1 MAEKSGFFNAILENG
16 IYDRKYN
23 ANDYCDNLAV
33 VIGNGVLRSANDDL
47 KVTASGMVVT
57 VSAGRGWIK
66 GRYYH
71 NDSDRAFP
79 AITAP
84 IGGTRWDRIVLRYN
98 NDISVR
104 SIKLVYVQGTAAANP
119 VKPSPVRTDTIYD
132 LVLADIYVG
141 TNAQSLTITD
151 TRSNTDLCGWVY
163 SVVGDESFFKSLDN
177 SFNVWLQ
184 GAKDTLS
191 SVTLFK
197 RYIWKTTLTAAA
209 KTVQFSIPQW
219 DADTCFLE
227 VYVNG
232 ILSDRYTLSN
242 DVITFTNSLVAGT
255 QITVNVYKSI
265 DGTGIMTVAD
275 EITELQNKVDTLDHV
290 AKWSYQCRNNND
302 NISLSQIAQAFNAGS
317 YAESDVT
324 EAAAAFLS
332 GIGGNTYLAS
342 LPDDCNVTIN
352 VIGKLGVSTPFS
364 GTGTSTSRYKWFS
377 LGQDAAGTKKITFD
391 FSQAERLQIWCTGG
405 TENIIF
411 YGTDLNVRGVRA
423 TVKCN
428 TSGCVVQMIAGRYT
442 YGNINFENCILD
454 IRTTGK
460 AIIAENGNFTN
471 CDCYCSSA
479 DTHALCFVPTTD
491 ALVRVIG
498 GTHKAY
504 TASANAGN
512 VSAIFYTYSTT
523 PNAVIMAYNINC
535 PIVAVS
541 NFYQKK
547 LSVAYA
553 GKTYINGVVA
563 DSALAVEGTYN
574 EIVGR
579 ITINKR

>member
-16 IYDRKYN
+16 VYDRKYN

-47 KVTASGMVVT
+47 KVTASGMVAT

-66 GRYYH
+66 GHYYH
-71 NDSDRAFP
+71 NDSDKAFP
-79 AITAP
+79 AVTAP

-98 NDISVR
+98 NDISAR
-104 SIKLVYVQGTAAANP
+104 SIKLVYVQGTAAASP

-151 TRSNTDLCGWVY
+151 TRSNADLCGWVY

-177 SFNVWLQ
+177 SFNTWLN

-197 RYIWKTTLTAAA
+197 RYAWTKTLTSAT
-209 KTVQFSIPQW
+209 KTVQFTIPQW
-219 DADTCFLE
+219 DEDTCFLE

-232 ILSDRYTLSN
+232 ILTDRYTLN
-242 DVITFTNSLVAGT
+242 NNVITFTNDLVAGT
-255 QITVNVYKSI
+255 KVTVNVYKSI
-265 DGTGIMTVAD
+265 DGTGINSVAD
-275 EITELQNKVDTLDHV
+275 EITELQNKVATLDHV
-290 AKWSYQCRNNND
+290 AKWSFQCRNNND
-302 NISLSQIAQAFNAGS
+302 NISLSQIAQAFYTGS
-317 YAESDVT
+317 YVAADVT

-364 GTGTSTSRYKWFS
+364 GSGTTLSRYKWFS
-377 LGQDAAGTKKITFD
+377 LGQDATGTKKITFD
-391 FSQAERLQIWCTGG
+391 FSQAERILIQCSTN

-411 YGTDLNVRGVRA
+411 FGTDLNVRGVRA
-423 TVKCN
+423 TAKCFA
-428 TSGCVVQMIAGRYT
+428 TGCAIQMVAGRYT
-442 YGNINFENCILD
+442 YGNINFDNCNLFIQ
-454 IRTTGK
+454 TTGK

-471 CDCYCSSA
+471 CDCHCSSS
-479 DTHALCFVPTTD
+479 DTHALCFVPTSD
-491 ALVRVIG
+491 GFIRLIG
-498 GTHKAY
+498 GTYKAY
-504 TASANAGN
+504 TASANAQTI
-512 VSAIFYTYSTT
+512 SSIFYTYSTT

-535 PIVAVS
+535 PIVTVA

-547 LSVAYA
+547 LSVAGA
-553 GKTYINGVVA
+553 GKTYINGVCTT
-563 DSALAVEGTYN
+563 LGTDGEYN
-574 EIVGR
+574 EVVGK
-579 ITINKR
+579 IAINKR